1 MPVLSIIIPNYN
13 SGSALE
19 NCLQSITEKNT
30 AEIQIIVVDDGST
43 DGSAA
48 SAETLDKRI
57 EVIRQANQGVSVARN
72 NGLKHVQSDYVM
84 FVDADD
90 RLDPEW
96 SRYVLP
102 KLKQG
107 EDLFLFNYFNSST
120 QVQIIDRSAD
130 LIGTDFANYRL
141 KMLTNPTKF
150 MTVWGKVLRTKVI
163 QNNQLVFN
171 SQLRLAEDG
180 DFMVRYLLH
189 AQNIC
194 VSEEYLYH
202 YQNNEH
208 SVMRSFDSNKANDYL
223 TALEITRRAVRQS
236 NNQSLIHAY
245 SFYILMHLN
254 VMMVR
259 DVFNIDNQE
268 PLTAKM
274 NRLKAIIAK
283 PIIKEALNDVR
294 LSECRSP
301 RTVPILL
308 LKTKMDRLA
317 ALAFIARSKQN
328 HQKK

>member
-1 MPVLSIIIPNYN
+1 LPALSVIIPNYN

-19 NCLQSITEKNT
+19 KCLRSIIEKNT
-30 AEIQIIVVDDGST
+30 ADIQIIVVDDGST
-43 DGSAA
+43 DGSAD
-48 SAETLDKRI
+48 SAEELDKRI
-57 EVIRQANQGVSVARN
+57 EVIKQENQGVSAARN
-72 NGLKHVQSDYVM
+72 NGLKHAQGDYVM

-96 SRYVLP
+96 SQYVLP
-102 KLKQG
+102 QLKQG
-107 EDLFLFNYFNSST
+107 EDLFLFNYYT
-120 QVQIIDRSAD
+120 GRAQVQIIDRSTD

-141 KMLTNPTKF
+141 KMLNNPTKF

-163 QNNQLVFN
+163 QDNQLSFN
-171 SQLRLAEDG
+171 CQLRLAEDG

-189 AQNIC
+189 AQNVC
-194 VSEEYLYH
+194 LNEEYLYH

-223 TALEITRRAVRQS
+223 TALEITKRAVIQS

-268 PLTAKM
+268 SFSTKM
-274 NRLKAIIAK
+274 HRLQSIITKPIIAK
-283 PIIKEALNDVR
+283 ALRDVK

-308 LKTKMDRLA
+308 LKTRMYRLV